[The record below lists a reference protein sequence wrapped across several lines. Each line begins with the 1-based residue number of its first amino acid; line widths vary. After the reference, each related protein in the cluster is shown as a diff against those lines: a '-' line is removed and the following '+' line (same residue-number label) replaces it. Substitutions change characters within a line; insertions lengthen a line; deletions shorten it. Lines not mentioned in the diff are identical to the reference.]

1 MQKIIFE
8 NEKGQR
14 VEFKNSRPFIL
25 TDIEGV
31 GGVETSLI
39 TTKSPYQDGTTHHN
53 TLLNERILVI
63 KGGIM
68 GLDKEDMFK
77 KRQELSSIFS
87 PKMEGRLTYK
97 NDALERSID
106 CVIELGPTWGNRV
119 RRMQEFMIQLY
130 CPNPFWQD
138 IYESKEEIA
147 YWVGDFEFPLE
158 IPIETGIEMGHRES
172 TLIVNVFNKGDVEC
186 GMRIEFKALGTVVS
200 PSIFDIN
207 TRKYIRVKRNLQ
219 AGDKL
224 IINTSFGNKRVEMI
238 RSNGIRE
245 NVFHYI
251 DLDSEFLQLTPGDN
265 LLRYD
270 AEEGIDNLEVS
281 IYYKP
286 LYLGV

>member
-1 MQKIIFE
+1 MQKITFE

-87 PKMEGRLTYK
+87 PKMKGRLTYK

-106 CVIELGPTWGNRV
+106 CVVELGPTWGKKV

-130 CPNPFWQD
+130 CPNPFWLD
-138 IYESKEEIA
+138 KYEIGEEIA
-147 YWVGDFEFPLE
+147 QWLGGFKFPLRLPTKFATKGE
-158 IPIETGIEMGHRES
+158 PRAL
-172 TLIVNVFNKGDVEC
+172 LINQGDVETPVKIIIT
-186 GMRIEFKALGTVVS
+186 GPATNPMIRNQTTDEYIKVNRILGQGEQLHISTEFGKKRV
-200 PSIFDIN
+200 
-207 TRKYIRVKRNLQ
+207 YIKDNEGIETNVLNWIDLNSTFFNLK
-219 AGDKL
+219 AGDNA
-224 IINTSFGNKRVEMI
+224 IDYTSDDDVI
-238 RSNGIRE
+238 RSR
-245 NVFHYI
+245 VFISFY
-251 DLDSEFLQLTPGDN
+251 N
-265 LLRYD
+265 RYVG
-270 AEEGIDNLEVS
+270 A
-281 IYYKP
+281 
-286 LYLGV
+286 